1 MRARASELVH
11 RLAIGRHGI
20 ILALVWGVAEA
31 LFWPIFPDFLVLAV
45 VPAAPK
51 RWWKLAVAASVGSV
65 LGGAAG
71 YLLARLTGSSSML
84 NAMPLVTAGMV
95 TQAET
100 WIAAEGWL
108 GVLRQPLS
116 GIPYKV
122 FVYLSGAKGVGF
134 PGFVWASALARG
146 IRLLAAAGLAALF
159 GMAFAKLLARWYGV
173 FLALFSVVF
182 AVALAQVVAR
192 FGPG

>member
-1 MRARASELVH
+1 MRARASEIVR
-11 RLAIGRHGI
+11 RLADGRHGI
-20 ILALVWGVAEA
+20 ILALAWGVAEA
-31 LFWPIFPDFLVLAV
+31 LIWPIFPDFFVLAV

-65 LGGAAG
+65 VGGAAG

-84 NAMPLVTAGMV
+84 DQVPLVTAGMA
-95 TQAET
+95 TQAQA
-100 WIAAEGWL
+100 WLDADGWWGL
-108 GVLRQPLS
+108 LRQPLS

-122 FVYLSGAKGVGF
+122 FVYLSGAEGIGF

-146 IRLLAAAGLAALF
+146 VRLLAAAGLAALF
-159 GMAFAKLLARWYGV
+159 GMAFAKILARWYGL

-182 AVALAQVVAR
+182 AVALAQVVSR